1 MIRGFYASLSG
12 LLTAVRRTEVIADN
26 IANANT
32 IGFKASHASAAATG
46 FEVARS
52 TDGAIIGAMPTGTY
66 ATGPYITFEQGPLEL
81 TGRPT
86 DLAIEGDGFFALG
99 RDGVVSYTRAGDFS
113 IGADGRIVA
122 PDGALLIDE
131 TGASITVTG
140 GTISFE
146 PDGTVTGTTQRIALV
161 NPAAG
166 AEVTRLGG
174 TRFAFA
180 AGPGRAGGAIRSGFL
195 EMSGTDLA
203 REFTE
208 LMADQASYGLNAR
221 ALSLQ
226 DETIADLRS
235 IGRLRG

>member
-12 LLTAVRRTEVIADN
+12 LLTAVRRSEIIADN
-26 IANANT
+26 IANVNT
-32 IGFKASHASAAATG
+32 TGFKASRASAAGTG
-46 FEVARS
+46 FDVIRS
-52 TDGAIIGAMPTGTY
+52 VDGAAVGAMPTGAY
-66 ATGPYITFEQGPLEL
+66 AAGPYITFDQGPLEL

-86 DLAIEGDGFFALG
+86 DLAIEGAGFFAVA
-99 RDGVVSYTRAGDFS
+99 RDGVVSYTRAGAFS

-131 TGASITVTG
+131 AGQPITVAG
-140 GTISFE
+140 GTIGFE
-146 PDGTVTGTTQRIALV
+146 ADGTVTGTTQRIAIV
-161 NPAAG
+161 APAPG
-166 AEVTRLGG
+166 AEITRLGG

-180 AGPGRAGGAIRSGFL
+180 PDPGRAAGAIRGGFL
-195 EMSGTDLA
+195 EMSSTDLA

-226 DETIADLRS
+226 DETLADLRS